1 MEKQKEIHKYFSD
14 DLGFSKSKS
23 TAINLLKETIA
34 FLDEFGI
41 DYFLISGT
49 LLGLVRHNDFI
60 PWDDDIDL
68 LVDSS
73 IVEKLPLIMKKYDHK
88 INFIKKDTV
97 IKTCFPD
104 KDINLNYKYWTNYLL
119 KKNTFYYWPFIDLF
133 IYKKDVYNID
143 FFAKKWDIKAFFP
156 IKKVLFNNITVSI
169 PNNPDI
175 FLSKNYSPDYMTK
188 LVSSSWNHKKEI
200 NIPKK
205 ITCTMEEYKKYKLF
219 SHGVDVKLLTFEE
232 NAINRSEHVIDLCNC
247 MEKSIFHKKL
257 NNNFILINIESDKFR
272 YNSSLN
278 ELKKISFKNFAHLKA
293 TYWKDRDNF
302 VIDLNYV
309 MNFLRKFNP
318 DIPKYKLEINNFSE
332 INDPNI
338 YITDGPL
345 ACYIS
350 HLRAMIYG
358 YLNFKDYC
366 IIMED
371 DATIT
376 NTENI
381 KKYLKDIPND
391 WDIINMNSSPKNVKY
406 DSNCYKFVD
415 EFHSSHFY
423 IVKIT
428 CLETIFKNV
437 YPVIDQIDVLISKL
451 FSTLN
456 IYNITDTVYQRN
468 LSTNTQNNLYV
479 IFNSPYYDVIRYHL
493 NRIGNKLENYINK
506 ELCDNQVYNKKIKD
520 VLIYDFIY
528 SVIIRDTNES
538 GNSDKIAENDIV
550 SEIDDELLYDL
561 SFVLKCTK
569 KGVNTDNI
577 SKILLNYIINIIK
590 DFKLYHNEKV
600 KAFDY
605 GSTCQTFITG
615 DTVIKIYNQT
625 SRFITN
631 GHDNIKEIFNKE
643 VSILEK
649 YSKEILIDKDTEN
662 AKIFLKYLGES
673 LYNNFKLPRDWKEQI
688 EKIFNE
694 FTMSAIYYPE
704 FNIKNILVLND
715 TISFIDFGLAE
726 FDSNKDNTE
735 NCVIFID
742 LLQQLEDRF
751 KDKDCNT
758 NLLYTVFINNIKTH
772 KIEKYL
778 KNVL

>member
-1 MEKQKEIHKYFSD
+1 
-14 DLGFSKSKS
+14 
-23 TAINLLKETIA
+23 
-34 FLDEFGI
+34 
-41 DYFLISGT
+41 
-49 LLGLVRHNDFI
+49 
-60 PWDDDIDL
+60 
-68 LVDSS
+68 
-73 IVEKLPLIMKKYDHK
+73 
-88 INFIKKDTV
+88 
-97 IKTCFPD
+97 
-104 KDINLNYKYWTNYLL
+104 
-119 KKNTFYYWPFIDLF
+119 
-133 IYKKDVYNID
+133 
-143 FFAKKWDIKAFFP
+143 
-156 IKKVLFNNITVSI
+156 
-169 PNNPDI
+169 
-175 FLSKNYSPDYMTK
+175 
-188 LVSSSWNHKKEI
+188 
-200 NIPKK
+200 
-205 ITCTMEEYKKYKLF
+205 
-219 SHGVDVKLLTFEE
+219 
-232 NAINRSEHVIDLCNC
+232 
-247 MEKSIFHKKL
+247 
-257 NNNFILINIESDKFR
+257 
-272 YNSSLN
+272 
-278 ELKKISFKNFAHLKA
+278 
-293 TYWKDRDNF
+293 
-302 VIDLNYV
+302 
-309 MNFLRKFNP
+309 
-318 DIPKYKLEINNFSE
+318 
-332 INDPNI
+332 
-338 YITDGPL
+338 
-345 ACYIS
+345 
-350 HLRAMIYG
+350 MIYG

-550 SEIDDELLYDL
+550 SEIDDEILYDL

-600 KAFDY
+600 KAFD
-605 GSTCQTFITG
+605 
-615 DTVIKIYNQT
+615 
-625 SRFITN
+625 
-631 GHDNIKEIFNKE
+631 
-643 VSILEK
+643 
-649 YSKEILIDKDTEN
+649 
-662 AKIFLKYLGES
+662 
-673 LYNNFKLPRDWKEQI
+673 
-688 EKIFNE
+688 
-694 FTMSAIYYPE
+694 
-704 FNIKNILVLND
+704 
-715 TISFIDFGLAE
+715 
-726 FDSNKDNTE
+726 
-735 NCVIFID
+735 
-742 LLQQLEDRF
+742 
-751 KDKDCNT
+751 
-758 NLLYTVFINNIKTH
+758 
-772 KIEKYL
+772 
-778 KNVL
+778 